1 MTAPVDPLVT
11 GLLKD
16 AKLVAGYGRYG
27 VFKDSSLLAAIGDAE
42 KLGDVTASQP
52 AVVNL
57 QKVLNDCSGVV
68 PFSTLAALRS
78 GWSPGDTS
86 RRTAIAT
93 YLLVAMSVLMM
104 VITGKMTYV
113 YNRGVSLSAEL
124 QDINKDNFSVRFGQ
138 TVRQVWT
145 TQKQLRSAASSGLS
159 QSDINLLEDVYYN
172 AEDSLHLLD
181 QRFVTLWAN
190 SQSFMTREARFPIWG
205 MQSVYCK
212 VQSLVTAGATGNGQ
226 TYDPQQ
232 AITSQLCNQGV
243 ASAKSEYSGPADG
256 APEGGNPACAQP
268 GNTAGKEP
276 GGGGAMPAGTAPGL
290 GANSE
295 YEEATRSLQCSG
307 VITLTPSSIYMM
319 TAQIG
324 GLNAVLSPY
333 ALWILPAL
341 YGSLGAIM
349 FHMRMILN
357 PLLPNPTLARL
368 VHRIVL
374 GALAGMVLA
383 WFLGPD
389 TKLGGQASA
398 IGFSLFTFAFLFGF
412 SLDIFFTILDQF
424 VSMSVT
430 GIKKFGSPTAA

>member
-16 AKLVAGYGRYG
+16 AKLVADYGRYG
-27 VFKDSSLLAAIGDAE
+27 VFKDNSLFAAIGDAE

-86 RRTAIAT
+86 RRAAIAT
-93 YLLVAMSVLMM
+93 YLLVALSVILM

-113 YNRGVSLSAEL
+113 YNRGVYLSAEL

-138 TVRQVWT
+138 AVRQVWT
-145 TQKQLRSAASSGLS
+145 TQKQLRSAASGGLS

-205 MQSVYCK
+205 MQSAYCK
-212 VQSLVTAGATGNGQ
+212 VQSLVTAGAAGNGGQ

-232 AITSQLCNQGV
+232 AITNQLCNQEV
-243 ASAKSEYSGPADG
+243 ASAKSEYAGPVGG
-256 APEGGNPACAQP
+256 APGGGNPACAQP
-268 GNTAGKEP
+268 GTPAGKEP
-276 GGGGAMPAGTAPGL
+276 GGAASAGASPKL
-290 GANSE
+290 DANSE

-368 VHRIVL
+368 VHRVVL

-412 SLDIFFTILDQF
+412 SLDIFFTLLDQF
-424 VSMSVT
+424 VSTSVA
-430 GIKKFGSPTAA
+430 GIKKFGSSTAA